1 MIRKWASSYFT
12 PLLLLVPVA
21 FLLLSGGKK
30 QLDGRLVEEELLS
43 DDLVLSLAEVGALL
57 FTILGGVIP
66 GCLFQEY
73 FFFLFVLGGRATP
86 NLPPV
91 PLM

>member
-1 MIRKWASSYFT
+1 MKHGSSGCKQCYSMIRKWASSYFT

-57 FTILGGVIP
+57 FKTGIYVH
-66 GCLFQEY
+66 F
-73 FFFLFVLGGRATP
+73 
-86 NLPPV
+86 
-91 PLM
+91 

>member
-30 QLDGRLVEEELLS
+30 QLDGRLVVEEELLS

-73 FFFLFVLGGRATP
+73 FFFLF
-86 NLPPV
+86 
-91 PLM
+91 

>member
-43 DDLVLSLAEVGALL
+43 DDLVLSLAEVGAFL

-73 FFFLFVLGGRATP
+73 FFFLF
-86 NLPPV
+86 
-91 PLM
+91 

>member
-12 PLLLLVPVA
+12 PLLLLVSVA

-73 FFFLFVLGGRATP
+73 FFFLF
-86 NLPPV
+86 
-91 PLM
+91 

>member
-57 FTILGGVIP
+57 FKTGIYVH
-66 GCLFQEY
+66 F
-73 FFFLFVLGGRATP
+73 
-86 NLPPV
+86 
-91 PLM
+91 

>member
-43 DDLVLSLAEVGALL
+43 DDLVLSLAEVGDLL

-73 FFFLFVLGGRATP
+73 FFFLF
-86 NLPPV
+86 
-91 PLM
+91 

>member
-1 MIRKWASSYFT
+1 MIRKWASSYFA

-21 FLLLSGGKK
+21 FLLLSGGKGSE
-30 QLDGRLVEEELLS
+30 QLVEEELLS
-43 DDLVLSLAEVGALL
+43 DDLVLSLAEVGDLL

-73 FFFLFVLGGRATP
+73 FFFLF
-86 NLPPV
+86 
-91 PLM
+91 